1 MRKNIAIIFILFMF
15 YNSNCYDDN
24 CQTLDIS
31 SSDLCLECKNGLYLT
46 YDQRYC
52 EECDLQQGKILY
64 SNYKDS
70 SDEEMQNCYTKVDNC
85 EEYARYDDFCEL
97 CKDGFKRDENG
108 QCVQCPANEVGMYN
122 VCFKK
127 IDHCQIYYLFIEGE
141 KCVFCEENY
150 EFNEEQGQCIKCPE
164 GEVSEEGDICMKE
177 CPLGTFFSYGECI
190 DEIPNCDIYAQS
202 ESGKCSKC
210 YDDYELKED
219 GTCSSC
225 PEGKTGTGLKCYDI
239 MHFCAHQ
246 TDDICQSCSNDEE
259 VLNEERNQCIKKEKI
274 QNCNVQI
281 NDKCSICKEG
291 YKSSKDQKS
300 CEICEPGKDEDIP
313 TCLNIENCASYNTI
327 INKYKKPMVDCVSC
341 ISNEYYLTTSLHQC
355 NDCEKGK
362 YKLNGQCIDEIKNCV
377 QYKSE
382 TICEKCRYGYQVK
395 NGRCSPC
402 VTPFEGSDGKICHL
416 THFRCNEANI
426 DDYGNCY
433 ECDMGYILN
442 SKKLC
447 VKEGLEH
454 ENDSKNNSFGLNINF
469 IFLILYGLL
478 I

>member
-1 MRKNIAIIFILFMF
+1 
-15 YNSNCYDDN
+15 
-24 CQTLDIS
+24 
-31 SSDLCLECKNGLYLT
+31 
-46 YDQRYC
+46 
-52 EECDLQQGKILY
+52 
-64 SNYKDS
+64 
-70 SDEEMQNCYTKVDNC
+70 
-85 EEYARYDDFCEL
+85 
-97 CKDGFKRDENG
+97 
-108 QCVQCPANEVGMYN
+108 
-122 VCFKK
+122 
-127 IDHCQIYYLFIEGE
+127 
-141 KCVFCEENY
+141 
-150 EFNEEQGQCIKCPE
+150 
-164 GEVSEEGDICMKE
+164 
-177 CPLGTFFSYGECI
+177 
-190 DEIPNCDIYAQS
+190 
-202 ESGKCSKC
+202 
-210 YDDYELKED
+210 
-219 GTCSSC
+219 
-225 PEGKTGTGLKCYDI
+225 
-239 MHFCAHQ
+239 
-246 TDDICQSCSNDEE
+246 
-259 VLNEERNQCIKKEKI
+259 
-274 QNCNVQI
+274 
-281 NDKCSICKEG
+281 
-291 YKSSKDQKS
+291 
-300 CEICEPGKDEDIP
+300 
-313 TCLNIENCASYNTI
+313 
-327 INKYKKPMVDCVSC
+327 MVDCVSC

-416 THFRCNEANI
+416 THFKCNEANI